1 MNKYNNKYNNEFY
14 SAKSSKLK
22 GGYGEF
28 YGGNHIQITSQNDKQ
43 KLSNSYIPYS
53 DVGNSINHVDER
65 LKLHKKI
72 EIDQRLKLQ
81 KRTRYNPRQS
91 GLPPRIVKNTYTLS
105 RDFTFYERS
114 SLPDGQHERL
124 FGTADERLKLHK
136 KIEVDERLKLHKKI
150 EIDERLK
157 LQNKIE
163 VDERLKLH
171 KKIEI
176 DERLKL
182 QNKIEIDERLK
193 LHNKI
198 EIDERLKLHKKIEI
212 FMYSIFFF
220 YIIYCIYLTI
230 YCIYLTIQYVM
241 NFRVWNIF
249 K

>member
-1 MNKYNNKYNNEFY
+1 MNKYNNEFY

-53 DVGNSINHVDER
+53 GLGNSINHVDER
-65 LKLHKKI
+65 LKLQKKI
-72 EIDQRLKLQ
+72 EIDERLKLQKKIEIDERLKLQKKIEVDERLKLQKKIEIDERLKLQKKIEMLQ

-114 SLPDGQHERL
+114 SLPDGQPERL
-124 FGTADERLKLHK
+124 FGTADERLKLQ
-136 KIEVDERLKLHKKI
+136 KKI

-157 LQNKIE
+157 LQK
-163 VDERLKLH
+163 
-171 KKIEI
+171 
-176 DERLKL
+176 
-182 QNKIEIDERLK
+182 Q
-193 LHNKI
+193 
-198 EIDERLKLHKKIEI
+198 

-220 YIIYCIYLTI
+220 YII